1 MGTVFITTLGS
12 QAEIR
17 ALTMDAIKKK
27 MEKLA
32 NETADAEARI
42 AKFEE
47 IKAANELEADKFE
60 EQLRVVQ
67 KKMQAMESSYD
78 VCIEDLFNQTVKLEG
93 MEKKAGNAESEVS
106 GLRSRLILL
115 QENNEKQEERLA
127 KATLELAYSRKGADQ
142 NVKKRIELEN
152 GVSPNEESI
161 DNLDK
166 QLGDAK
172 FTLGESEA
180 KYEDIARKLST
191 LEADAIRGNER
202 AEGAE
207 KKIAD
212 IEEELRVVGQNL
224 QQLEVAEE
232 KTFQREERLQS
243 DIMELRIKL
252 KAGDYR
258 GEQAEMNIQR
268 LNVRIDQIEEDL
280 LGEKMKIKK
289 ISDQVNQTFDDMLNM
304 SG

>member
-1 MGTVFITTLGS
+1 
-12 QAEIR
+12 
-17 ALTMDAIKKK
+17 MDAIKKK

-67 KKMQAMESSYD
+67 KKMQAMESRYD

-106 GLRSRLILL
+106 SLRSRLILL
-115 QENNEKQEERLA
+115 QENNEKQEDRLA
-127 KATLELAYSRKGADQ
+127 KATLELAYSCKNADQ
-142 NVKKRIELEN
+142 AVRKRIELEN
-152 GVSPNEESI
+152 GVSSNEESI

-172 FTLGESEA
+172 FTLSESEN

-212 IEEELRVVGQNL
+212 IEEELRVVGANMQH
-224 QQLEVAEE
+224 LEIGEE
-232 KTFQREERLQS
+232 KTIAREEASQNEIL
-243 DIMELRIKL
+243 ELHNKL
-252 KAGDYR
+252 KHSEYR
-258 GEQAEMNIQR
+258 GEQTEMNIQR

-289 ISDQVNQTFDDMLNM
+289 VSDQVNQTFDDMLNM

>member
-1 MGTVFITTLGS
+1 
-12 QAEIR
+12 
-17 ALTMDAIKKK
+17 MDAIKKK

-106 GLRSRLILL
+106 SLRSRLILL
-115 QENNEKQEERLA
+115 QENNEKQEDRLA
-127 KATLELAYSRKGADQ
+127 KATLELAYSCKNADQ
-142 NVKKRIELEN
+142 AVRKRIELEN
-152 GVSPNEESI
+152 GVSSNEESI

-172 FTLGESEA
+172 FTLSESEN

-191 LEADAIRGNER
+191 LEADAQRGNER

>member
-17 ALTMDAIKKK
+17 DLNMDAIKKK

-32 NETADAEARI
+32 DETADAEARI

-106 GLRSRLILL
+106 SLRSRLILL
-115 QENNEKQEERLA
+115 QENNEKQEDRLA
-127 KATLELAYSRKGADQ
+127 KATLELAYSCKNADQ
-142 NVKKRIELEN
+142 AVRKRTELEN
-152 GVSPNEESI
+152 AVFSNEESI

-172 FTLGESEA
+172 FTLSESEN

-191 LEADAIRGNER
+191 LESDARRGNEL
-202 AEGAE
+202 AEG
-207 KKIAD
+207 D
-212 IEEELRVVGQNL
+212 
-224 QQLEVAEE
+224 
-232 KTFQREERLQS
+232 
-243 DIMELRIKL
+243 
-252 KAGDYR
+252 
-258 GEQAEMNIQR
+258 
-268 LNVRIDQIEEDL
+268 
-280 LGEKMKIKK
+280 
-289 ISDQVNQTFDDMLNM
+289 
-304 SG
+304 